1 MMLMPSIFG
10 ESLFDDFMNDFTF
23 PVSRRTQ
30 SQMPL
35 QGVMK
40 TDIRETENEYVLDI
54 DLPGYK
60 KEDVKAQLKDGY
72 LNVSVSHEENN
83 EEKDEKD
90 KYLRKERYTGSVS
103 RSFYVGE
110 NLSEEDIKAKFADGI
125 LTLSFPKETPKK
137 VEENKYISIEG

>member
-1 MMLMPSIFG
+1 MLMPSIFG
-10 ESLFDDFMNDFTF
+10 ESLFDDFMSDFSF
-23 PVSRRTQ
+23 PVSRR
-30 SQMPL
+30 SRYQMPA

-40 TDIRETENEYVLDI
+40 TDIRETETEYVLDI

-72 LNVSVSHEENN
+72 LNVSVSHEEN
-83 EEKDEKD
+83 KDEKD
-90 KYLRKERYTGSVS
+90 ANGKYLRRERYTGSVS

-125 LTLSFPKETPKK
+125 LTLSFPKQAPKK